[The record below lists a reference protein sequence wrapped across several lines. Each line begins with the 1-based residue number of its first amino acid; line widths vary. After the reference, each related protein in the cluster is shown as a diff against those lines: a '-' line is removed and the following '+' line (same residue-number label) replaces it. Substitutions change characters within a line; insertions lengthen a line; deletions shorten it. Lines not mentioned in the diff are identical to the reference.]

1 VADWEAR
8 HESVGTR
15 RQRWFFGLFL
25 PLGVLV
31 NLALG
36 LIILTRLNPATWS
49 DWLQVAVGALCCL
62 IAGWLAASA
71 WSQFYWNRSMV
82 RQVATWR
89 RIADA
94 FFEWLETTPVPPE
107 SLRSL
112 KASLEEAAPGSETS

>member
-1 VADWEAR
+1 VADREAR
-8 HESVGTR
+8 HERVGTR

-36 LIILTRLNPATWS
+36 LVILARLNPATWS

-62 IAGWLAASA
+62 IAGWLGASA

-94 FFEWLETTPVPPE
+94 FFDWLEATPVPAE

-112 KASLEEAAPGSETS
+112 QASLEEAAPGSETS